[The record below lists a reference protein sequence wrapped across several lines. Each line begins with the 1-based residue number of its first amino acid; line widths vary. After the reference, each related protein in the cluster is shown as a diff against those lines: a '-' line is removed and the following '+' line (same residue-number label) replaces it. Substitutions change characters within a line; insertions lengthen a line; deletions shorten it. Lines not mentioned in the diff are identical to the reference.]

1 MAESRKRK
9 KGLLSGRRVSLVGLR
24 KKGSV
29 IAKVGSYLKRE
40 KPITYV
46 LRVPHGKPVGKVTW
60 AVDFGLVSVNFRTKR
75 KAEEFQKLLSHSV
88 EEYPSDIVRREITQ
102 EGYFLD

>member
-1 MAESRKRK
+1 MVASKKQR

-24 KKGSV
+24 KPGSV

-40 KPITYV
+40 KPVAYI
-46 LRVPHGKPVGKVTW
+46 LRVPKGKPVGNVTY
-60 AVDFGLVSVNFRTKR
+60 AVDFGLVSVNFRTKK
-75 KAEEFQKLLSHSV
+75 KAEEFQRLLSHSI
-88 EEYPSDIVRREITQ
+88 EEYESDIVRREITQ